1 MSFEFCYI
9 LVVCPDPVGPGEIG
23 EIVAEGL
30 LFGCF
35 EVYVLETAVK
45 DSRFI
50 VCFDKLQLPSI
61 GSFFSILTSSLV
73 LICCQSPRK
82 NQAF

>member
-45 DSRFI
+45 DS
-50 VCFDKLQLPSI
+50 
-61 GSFFSILTSSLV
+61 
-73 LICCQSPRK
+73 
-82 NQAF
+82 